1 MPQDRRKLVVRLP
14 GEVYDL
20 VAGYAAGKGISL
32 EEAIAELL
40 RKGYEYSDLEKKYD
54 KSVHDREVW
63 DRRYYFLEI
72 ESAYLYYKL
81 RSSEIYEDAKAL
93 AMTLSSV
100 VSALEHMAQRCG
112 FSDGNMAE
120 YLSRLRSTA
129 RHYMDKYVL
138 ASRRE
143 EDAPEV
149 SDAEV
154 LRSIEET
161 LEKYKRTL
169 LRSSVGG

>member
-1 MPQDRRKLVVRLP
+1 
-14 GEVYDL
+14 
-20 VAGYAAGKGISL
+20 
-32 EEAIAELL
+32 
-40 RKGYEYSDLEKKYD
+40 
-54 KSVHDREVW
+54 
-63 DRRYYFLEI
+63 
-72 ESAYLYYKL
+72 
-81 RSSEIYEDAKAL
+81 
-93 AMTLSSV
+93 MTLSSV
-100 VSALEHMAQRCG
+100 VSALEHMAQGCG

-161 LEKYKRTL
+161 LEKYKRLL

>member
-1 MPQDRRKLVVRLP
+1 
-14 GEVYDL
+14 
-20 VAGYAAGKGISL
+20 
-32 EEAIAELL
+32 
-40 RKGYEYSDLEKKYD
+40 
-54 KSVHDREVW
+54 
-63 DRRYYFLEI
+63 
-72 ESAYLYYKL
+72 LYYKL
-81 RSSEIYEDAKAL
+81 RSSELYEDAKAL

-100 VSALEHMAQRCG
+100 VSAPEHMAQRCG

-143 EDAPEV
+143 EAPEV

-161 LEKYKRTL
+161 LEKYKRLL

>member
-1 MPQDRRKLVVRLP
+1 MPQDKRKLVIRLP

-20 VAGYAAGKGISL
+20 VVGYAASNRIGL

-54 KSVHDREVW
+54 KSIHDREVW

-100 VSALEHMAQRCG
+100 VSALEHMVQRCG

-120 YLSRLRSTA
+120 YVSRLRSTA

-143 EDAPEV
+143 EDVPEV

>member
-1 MPQDRRKLVVRLP
+1 
-14 GEVYDL
+14 
-20 VAGYAAGKGISL
+20 
-32 EEAIAELL
+32 
-40 RKGYEYSDLEKKYD
+40 
-54 KSVHDREVW
+54 
-63 DRRYYFLEI
+63 
-72 ESAYLYYKL
+72 LYYKL
-81 RSSEIYEDAKAL
+81 RSSELYEDAKAL

-100 VSALEHMAQRCG
+100 VSALEHMAQGCG

-143 EDAPEV
+143 EEEAPEV

-161 LEKYKRTL
+161 LEKYKRLL